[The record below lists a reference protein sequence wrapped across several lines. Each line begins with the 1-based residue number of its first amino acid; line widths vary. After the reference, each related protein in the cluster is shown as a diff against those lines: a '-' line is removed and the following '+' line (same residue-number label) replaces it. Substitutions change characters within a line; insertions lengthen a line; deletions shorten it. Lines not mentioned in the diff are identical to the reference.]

1 MVKAKDIMTKE
12 VIRVKPSTAIS
23 ELLKLLL
30 DHKIS
35 GTPVVDDNDNIVG
48 IVTESDLIN
57 QNKKLHI
64 PTVIRIFDAFFIP
77 NHMELEEEI
86 KKMSATTVWE
96 ICNKKVIYVEEET
109 PLDEIATIMA
119 EKKVHLI
126 PVVSDSKVVG
136 IIGKY
141 DIVRA
146 VAGEG

>member
-12 VIRVKPSTAIS
+12 VITVSPFTTIS
-23 ELLKLLL
+23 ELSKLLV
-30 DHKIS
+30 DYKIS
-35 GTPVVDDNDNIVG
+35 GAPVVDENEDILG
-48 IVTESDLIN
+48 IVTENDLIN
-57 QNKKLHI
+57 QNKRLHI

-77 NHMELEEEI
+77 DHMELEEEI
-86 KKMSATTVWE
+86 KKMSATTVEE
-96 ICNKKVIYVEEET
+96 ICNKKVICVQEET

-119 EKKVHLI
+119 EKNVHLI
-126 PVVSDSKVVG
+126 PVVRDSKVVG

>member
-12 VIRVKPSTAIS
+12 VITVRPSTTIS
-23 ELLKLLL
+23 ELSKLLL

-35 GTPVVDDNDNIVG
+35 GAPVVDDNEHIVG
-48 IVTESDLIN
+48 IVTENDLIN
-57 QNKKLHI
+57 QNKRLHI
-64 PTVIRIFDAFFIP
+64 PTVIRIFDAYFIP
-77 NHMELEEEI
+77 DHMELEEEI
-86 KKMSATTVWE
+86 KKMSAATVEE

-109 PLDEIATIMA
+109 LLDEIATIMA

-126 PVVSDSKVVG
+126 PVVMDSKVVG

-146 VAGEG
+146 VAGES